1 MRADTKQFI
10 NGRIVG
16 GYSLH
21 ETEKPELCP
30 NGNHEQ
36 WRVVDCCGQEDDR
49 DIIECSRCG
58 RQQSCACSFDEDMS

>member
-1 MRADTKQFI
+1 MNNDTKQFI

-16 GYSLH
+16 GHSLH

-30 NGNHEQ
+30 NGYHDH

-58 RQQSCACSFDEDMS
+58 QQRNAACSFDEDMS